1 MTPAEPPGPAG
12 RGRRHAGA
20 RNAGRA
26 PRPRPR
32 PPAHRA
38 PRAFQQLPLGVR
50 GDGLHGTR
58 QAEESNDFI
67 SKKWARCKN

>member
-26 PRPRPR
+26 PRPRP
-32 PPAHRA
+32 PAHRA

-50 GDGLHGTR
+50 GDGLHRTR